1 MERPPTPSTP
11 GERPTKRLSES
22 SAYLAEIVGEESLFG
37 TRMASGS
44 VIDLLDICA
53 GYTAAKYSGSRV
65 VTLAFDRV
73 DLSHPILHQDL
84 VRAEGRVVSVGRSS
98 MVVHVRAYRQD
109 LLSRQFELVQESY
122 VTMVAVDEK
131 LRPNPNI
138 PTIIYDDAEEEK
150 RINKILLSR
159 KEANETWQQCQKFVE
174 QSGPHSAVEVED
186 RINRE
191 GKLEFMSIP
200 QTQVNVK
207 RIFFPKNLNY
217 HNTVFGGDILLW
229 MDRVATQC
237 ARQFTRNRHVFT
249 KHMQRVFFKQPILI
263 TDVVEMN
270 ARVVYVGKC
279 TLEVEINVSL
289 ERASGEVFE
298 SHSGY
303 FTLLSCNEAGWK
315 RPLITGLLLSD
326 DDQASL
332 KSYMQAKERR
342 KLWKKW
348 KVEDRDGEAG
358 GERKG
363 EEEAKFSLDE

>member
-1 MERPPTPSTP
+1 
-11 GERPTKRLSES
+11 
-22 SAYLAEIVGEESLFG
+22 
-37 TRMASGS
+37 MAAGA
-44 VIDLLDICA
+44 VLDTLDICA
-53 GYTAAKYSGSRV
+53 GYTAAKFSGSRV

-138 PTIIYDDAEEEK
+138 PAVVYDDAEEEK

-159 KEANETWQQCQKFVE
+159 KEANENWQQCQKYIE
-174 QSGPHSAVEVED
+174 QSGPFSASEIED
-186 RINRE
+186 AINRE

-200 QTQVNVK
+200 KTQVNVK

-303 FTLLSCNEAGWK
+303 FTLLNCNEAGWK
-315 RPLITGLLLSD
+315 RPIITGLQLAD
-326 DDQASL
+326 DDQFSL
-332 KSYMQAKERR
+332 RSYVQAKERR

-348 KVEDRDGEAG
+348 KVD
-358 GERKG
+358 ERNDATSAKG
-363 EEEAKFSLDE
+363 ENEAKFSLDE